1 MLKLKYKM
9 SRILRSLA
17 REGGAFNVNNKVLHF
32 DLPAYDGQYRNLAK
46 HHLVLQFD
54 PKLNDDTPYNWGF
67 GAINDSGKDDVVVSY
82 TTTNLPQT
90 VKLITKT
97 DMEFYDNKAIFRN
110 VYLESSK
117 KGRLAYEQYVN
128 ILNANLNKYKYDTD
142 DENWL
147 SLWGNKKLGIDNFKR
162 TDSASTS
169 ENPLYHVHSN
179 NQFQSIFVDYENGT
193 KNETGTNG
201 VVLIIPLSDLM
212 DIASCDAMSCDEFG
226 DLTVGIELESIFP
239 VISELYNPANL
250 CFYDEVNPPDTAN
263 KLAVNLNNCFTYTEY
278 YQTNT
283 LIAANTLSQLNFFVE
298 GGEYSTQLIDEN
310 GDPEDTTFVGNG
322 LIADG
327 DLNVYQAYEAQVKVV
342 KAGVETN
349 LSGLINCVGSYD
361 DLTYRYTLAKWG
373 IKNAATS
380 STTVP
385 QILLMLSNMQ
395 VITLPADGADLG
407 TSTVNAGWTISM
419 KLKPLEKMYVQSLED
434 GVVSG
439 YIVSNGSSNLYT
451 NQTLLENTI
460 LDANN
465 AGLINSSTLSACVV
479 SNITYDNTNNK
490 YLVEIAVQSAQPAL
504 SDPNAYNVV
513 SIYFRPLLNAS
524 NLINEG
530 VLGTITRPDSS
541 KWSIEKAE
549 MVEVITSM
557 NESTRSMFEQ
567 NVGMCSRFYR
577 SYKVEPF
584 LMTDTY
590 NFVRQFQIEPET
602 VACMLL
608 TPTGTGKN
616 TCLISKQDGVVSYT
630 VNLDGTQTTNRDITL
645 LEGNGVA
652 TGAIHQDRLL
662 KTMEEMGV
670 EVKQIQELDQKQV
683 VYPERIQLL
692 EKFNPNGPI
701 RTIQFN
707 LNSDGTNILKGK
719 MVYLF
724 KSILKS
730 L

>member
-32 DLPAYDGQYRNLAK
+32 DLPHYEGQYRNLAK

-54 PKLNDDTPYNWGF
+54 PKLGDDTPYNWGF
-67 GAINDSGKDDVVVSY
+67 GAINDSGKADVVVGY
-82 TTTNLPQT
+82 TASDAPQT

-128 ILNANLNKYKYDTD
+128 LLNANLNKYKYDID

-147 SLWGNKKLGIDNFKR
+147 SLWGNKKLGIDKFKR
-162 TDSASTS
+162 PVVGGGSQTK
-169 ENPLYHVHSN
+169 SN

-250 CFYDEVNPPDTAN
+250 CFYDEVNAPDTVN
-263 KLAVNLNNCFTYTEY
+263 HLAVNLNNCFTHTEY

-283 LIAANTLSQLNFFVE
+283 ITAGNILSQLNFKVE
-298 GGEYSTQLIDEN
+298 GVPLACSLNDGSGETPAFY
-310 GDPEDTTFVGNG
+310 VGNG
-322 LIADG
+322 LITDDALG
-327 DLNVYQAYEAQVKVV
+327 IYQAYEAQVKVV
-342 KAGVETN
+342 KSGVETN
-349 LSGLINCVGSYD
+349 LSGLINCVGSYTNAGYFLLD
-361 DLTYRYTLAKWG
+361 WG
-373 IKNAATS
+373 IINPTGSVS
-380 STTVP
+380 STSIP
-385 QILLMLSNMQ
+385 QILQTLANLEAIQLASNN
-395 VITLPADGADLG
+395 TDLG
-407 TSTVNAGWTISM
+407 FSSVNLGVSISM
-419 KLKPLEKMYVQSLED
+419 KLKPLEKIYITSTVNNTAT
-434 GVVSG
+434 GF
-439 YIVSNGSSNLYT
+439 IVSSGASNFYLNQQCLSYVISDSANKGSLTSLGVGKSSFNAITYNTAFQRYDVVLTASDTSILENIEIGTPAFNSLYT
-451 NQTLLENTI
+451 YI
-460 LDANN
+460 LPVLNGDNILTSTAT
-465 AGLINSSTLSACVV
+465 ASS
-479 SNITYDNTNNK
+479 
-490 YLVEIAVQSAQPAL
+490 IA
-504 SDPNAYNVV
+504 
-513 SIYFRPLLNAS
+513 
-524 NLINEG
+524 
-530 VLGTITRPDSS
+530 RPDSS
-541 KWSIEKAE
+541 KWSIQKAE

-584 LMTDTY
+584 LMTDTL

-630 VNLDGTQTTNRDITL
+630 VTLDGTQTTNRDITL

-707 LNSDGTNILKGK
+707 LNSDGTNLLKGK

>member
-9 SRILRSLA
+9 SRILRTLA

-32 DLPAYDGQYRNLAK
+32 DLPHYEGQYRNLAK

-54 PKLNDDTPYNWGF
+54 PKLGDDTPYNWGF
-67 GAINDSGKDDVVVSY
+67 GAINDSGKEEVVVSY
-82 TTTNLPQT
+82 GNNETQT
-90 VKLITKT
+90 IKLITKT
-97 DMEFYDNKAIFRN
+97 DIEFYDNKAIFRN
-110 VYLESSK
+110 VYLDSSK

-128 ILNANLNKYKYDTD
+128 MLNANLNKYKYDID

-147 SLWGNKKLGIDNFKR
+147 SLWGNKKLGIDNIKR
-162 TDSASTS
+162 SVVGGGLSTS
-169 ENPLYHVHSN
+169 SN

-250 CFYDEVNPPDTAN
+250 CFYDEVNPPDTTN
-263 KLAVNLNNCFTYTEY
+263 KLAVNLNNCFTHTEY
-278 YQTNT
+278 HQTNT
-283 LIAANTLSQLNFFVE
+283 LSAGNTLSQLNFTVE
-298 GGEYSTQLIDEN
+298 GSPVNTELAVDAEGTTEPAEYI
-310 GDPEDTTFVGNG
+310 GNG
-322 LIADG
+322 LITDA

-361 DLTYRYTLAKWG
+361 DLTFKYTLAKWG
-373 IKNAATS
+373 AKDEALS
-380 STTVP
+380 ETTVP
-385 QILLMLSNMQ
+385 QILWTLSDMG
-395 VITLPADGADLG
+395 VITLPADDADLG
-407 TSTVNAGWTISM
+407 TSTVNAGWTVSM
-419 KLKPLEKMYVQSLED
+419 KLKPLEKIFLSSYNQESQNFT
-434 GVVSG
+434 G
-439 YIVSNGSSNLYT
+439 YILSRGSSNFYV
-451 NQTLLENTI
+451 NQTLLASVLNDESVSGNLNQGYTI
-460 LDANN
+460 P
-465 AGLINSSTLSACVV
+465 IKVSAI
-479 SNITYDNTNNK
+479 SYDTTNNQ
-490 YLVEIAVQSAQPAL
+490 IAIILTIVNSVPVQELGDAPLYS
-504 SDPNAYNVV
+504 SG
-513 SIYFRPLLNAS
+513 SIYIRPLLNNAVVG
-524 NLINEG
+524 NAIQ
-530 VLGTITRPDSS
+530 RPDAYN
-541 KWSIEKAE
+541 WSIQKAE

-584 LMTDTY
+584 LMTDTL
-590 NFVRQFQIEPET
+590 NFVRQFQVEPET

-630 VNLDGTQTTNRDITL
+630 VTLDGTQTTNRDITL

-692 EKFNPNGPI
+692 EKFNPNGAI

-707 LNSDGTNILKGK
+707 LNSDGTNLLKGK